1 MSPRKR
7 PAHQISVDEH
17 VHIADLP
24 SREAILQ
31 MLEASDSPCKFGEL
45 AERLDVWD
53 KPALNAL
60 KRRLLAMT
68 RDGQLVRTR
77 GSRFGVASRMDVI
90 AGRVL
95 AHPDGFAF
103 VRPDKGGE
111 DVYLAR
117 REARQVL
124 HGDKVL
130 VRIAGLDRRQR
141 PYGNLVEIIERA
153 NTQIVGRYHRERGI
167 GIVIPDNRHLN
178 QDVLIPQG
186 KSGDA
191 RDGQIVV
198 AAIEHQPDHRTQP
211 IGRIAEVLGESM
223 APGMEI
229 DIAIRSYGL
238 PNEWPEGVL
247 AAARRTPASVLDR
260 DREGRRDLR
269 ELALV
274 TIDGADAR
282 DFDDAVFAKKTAKGY
297 VLYVAIADVAHYVRE
312 GTDLDEEALNRGTS
326 VYFPDRVIPMLP
338 ETLSNGICSLNPDAE
353 RLAMVCELTI
363 GTDGEVR
370 RARFYEAVM
379 RSHGRFIY
387 EDVDRWLKG
396 ERRLR
401 LAGNAA
407 VSKSLA
413 CLYELYQALRTRR
426 EARGGLDIE
435 TIEPRFEY
443 DPHGKIE
450 AVEAVSRVDAHRLI
464 EECMIAAN
472 VAAAKYLIKRKR
484 PALFRIHEE
493 PDEEKVRDLGLFLRE
508 LGIRFPREAPPP
520 QAFARVLRT
529 AAQRPDKRL
538 VNTIVLRSLKLAAYS
553 EENTGH
559 FGLALAAYAHFTS
572 PIRRYPDLV
581 VHRAIKAELAAGPV
595 ADDAKDRMA
604 ALASHCSTCE
614 RRAEEATRDA
624 VAWLKCEFMLEK
636 VGERFAGI
644 VSGVAEFG
652 VFVELDDIFVE
663 GLVHVTSLPG
673 DYYLYDAAHHMLTGR
688 ASGREYRIGQPLEV
702 MVARVDLDERKID
715 FELAGV
721 AASGR
726 GRRGRRRR

>member
-1 MSPRKR
+1 
-7 PAHQISVDEH
+7 
-17 VHIADLP
+17 
-24 SREAILQ
+24 
-31 MLEASDSPCKFGEL
+31 
-45 AERLDVWD
+45 
-53 KPALNAL
+53 
-60 KRRLLAMT
+60 
-68 RDGQLVRTR
+68 
-77 GSRFGVASRMDVI
+77 
-90 AGRVL
+90 
-95 AHPDGFAF
+95 
-103 VRPDKGGE
+103 
-111 DVYLAR
+111 
-117 REARQVL
+117 
-124 HGDKVL
+124 
-130 VRIAGLDRRQR
+130 
-141 PYGNLVEIIERA
+141 
-153 NTQIVGRYHRERGI
+153 
-167 GIVIPDNRHLN
+167 
-178 QDVLIPQG
+178 
-186 KSGDA
+186 
-191 RDGQIVV
+191 
-198 AAIEHQPDHRTQP
+198 
-211 IGRIAEVLGESM
+211 
-223 APGMEI
+223 
-229 DIAIRSYGL
+229 
-238 PNEWPEGVL
+238 
-247 AAARRTPASVLDR
+247 
-260 DREGRRDLR
+260 
-269 ELALV
+269 
-274 TIDGADAR
+274 
-282 DFDDAVFAKKTAKGY
+282 
-297 VLYVAIADVAHYVRE
+297 
-312 GTDLDEEALNRGTS
+312 
-326 VYFPDRVIPMLP
+326 
-338 ETLSNGICSLNPDAE
+338 
-353 RLAMVCELTI
+353 
-363 GTDGEVR
+363 
-370 RARFYEAVM
+370 
-379 RSHGRFIY
+379 
-387 EDVDRWLKG
+387 
-396 ERRLR
+396 
-401 LAGNAA
+401 
-407 VSKSLA
+407 
-413 CLYELYQALRTRR
+413 
-426 EARGGLDIE
+426 
-435 TIEPRFEY
+435 
-443 DPHGKIE
+443 
-450 AVEAVSRVDAHRLI
+450 
-464 EECMIAAN
+464 MIAAN

-604 ALASHCSTCE
+604 ALAGHCSTCE

-726 GRRGRRRR
+726 GRRGRRSR